1 MNVKCLMNESWHTWM
16 WHGARECDITHM
28 HLIFRIWIYMMFLSA
43 IHSVCVFQEPN
54 THTRTHTPWH
64 THTDTH
70 THTLTH
76 MHTHAHTHSFRSFKN
91 KALTHTH
98 TNIRTHTNTHIFFLS
113 HTHTH
118 THAHSRA
125 NAHIFHLDL
134 SRTKRI
140 ALCISIRM
148 DCPLSKMKVCL
159 SFQHTATHHNTLQ
172 HTATHCNTLQHTL
185 CVSTRRDCP
194 RCRCLYNCKT
204 LQHSATHCNIRISSQ
219 LARSTQNGDSW
230 WRRVI
235 GCLIF
240 IGHFPRKS
248 PIISGSFAENDLPF
262 KTSYELSPSC
272 VLRLMLHIWM
282 CRYTHTH
289 ALCRAYAWVMS
300 RKIHGTHMNESCC
313 THEWDMSWV
322 WLIMSHTSE

>member
-1 MNVKCLMNESWHTWM
+1 MCIWYFAYEYTWCFCPPYIQA
-16 WHGARECDITHM
+16 GSFKNKT
-28 HLIFRIWIYMMFLSA
+28 
-43 IHSVCVFQEPN
+43 
-54 THTRTHTPWH
+54 
-64 THTDTH
+64 
-70 THTLTH
+70 
-76 MHTHAHTHSFRSFKN
+76 HTHAHIHRDTHIQTHKHTHSHICIHTPTHILLDPLRIKH
-91 KALTHTH
+91 LHTH
-98 TNIRTHTNTHIFFLS
+98 TQTYAHTQIHTHSLS
-113 HTHTH
+113 LTHTH
-118 THAHSRA
+118 THAHSHA
-125 NAHIFHLDL
+125 NAHTFHLDL

-140 ALCISIRM
+140 ALRISIRM

-159 SFQHTATHHNTLQ
+159 SFQHTATHCNTLQ

-204 LQHSATHCNIRISSQ
+204 LQHSATQCNTHISSQ

-240 IGHFPRKS
+240 TGHFPRKS
-248 PIISGSFAENDLPF
+248 PIISGSFAENDLQF